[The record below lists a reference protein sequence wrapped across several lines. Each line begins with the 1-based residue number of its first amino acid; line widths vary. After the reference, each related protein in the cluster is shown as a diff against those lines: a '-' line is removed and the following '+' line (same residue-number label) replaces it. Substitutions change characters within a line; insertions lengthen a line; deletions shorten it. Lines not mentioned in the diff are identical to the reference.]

1 MTASLTASFSVWAH
15 FPWYGDVV
23 KLSWA
28 LNMGHWD
35 PRVTPGSVSDQE
47 HWNLPVYLRRGR
59 GVMWGLSSAQAH
71 PGAQV
76 ALGAELRGWG
86 SAAQVL
92 AELAPRLRQGAHTAL
107 PHPHSPLLLWAL
119 WGWESHDRWWVL
131 GQFP

>member
-35 PRVTPGSVSDQE
+35 PWVTPGSVSDQE
-47 HWNLPVYLRRGR
+47 HWNRPVYLRGGR

-92 AELAPRLRQGAHTAL
+92 AELAPPPTPTGSSHCLAPPPFPAL
-107 PHPHSPLLLWAL
+107 AL
-119 WGWESHDRWWVL
+119 GFVGL
-131 GQFP
+131 GVT